1 MSTRDPSEPE
11 DDAPAATPPA
21 GDGRR
26 KFLKV
31 GVGVVGA
38 GVACIAGAP
47 AVGFLLFP
55 VKETVTSGGNEFVVV
70 AKRDAFSPD
79 VPVKV
84 DVYADVV
91 DAWNRLE
98 HVRLGSVWIVE
109 REGKLVAF
117 STVCPHL
124 GCAIDFT
131 AGEGGGEAKF
141 ECPCHRS
148 EFSLDGVR
156 ESGPAPRDLDR
167 IPLEV
172 DDAEGVVAVM
182 YKRFRQGIETQ
193 EEV

>member
-1 MSTRDPSEPE
+1 MSDGKQ
-11 DDAPAATPPA
+11 D
-21 GDGRR
+21 DGRR

-47 AVGFLLFP
+47 AVGYLMFP
-55 VKETVTSGGNEFVVV
+55 LREKVTSGGEEFVVV
-70 AKRDAFSPD
+70 AKRESFSPG

-84 DVYADVV
+84 DVFADVV

-124 GCAIDFT
+124 GCAIDFEPGD
-131 AGEGGGEAKF
+131 GENEARF

-148 EFSLDGVR
+148 AFSLDGTR
-156 ESGPAPRDLDR
+156 EEGPSPRDLDQL
-167 IPLEV
+167 PLEV
-172 DDAEGVVAVM
+172 DDAEGVVSVM